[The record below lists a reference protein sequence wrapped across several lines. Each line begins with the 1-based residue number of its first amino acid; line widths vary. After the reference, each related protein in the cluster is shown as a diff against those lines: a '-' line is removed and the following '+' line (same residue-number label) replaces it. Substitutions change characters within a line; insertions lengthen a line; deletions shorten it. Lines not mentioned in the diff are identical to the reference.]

1 MDGYKLA
8 LSKYAQFS
16 DRSRRREYWGFVLVN
31 VLIAL
36 VLNLLIF
43 TLGYNA
49 DDASYTAIG
58 YVLLAVF
65 FVYALAI
72 LLPSLAL
79 QWRRYQDIGWP
90 GAVSII
96 GWFLPLLTFIVALI
110 PGNQG
115 PNQYGPDPKA

>member
-1 MDGYKLA
+1 MNGYRLA

-31 VLIAL
+31 FLISI
-36 VLNLLIF
+36 VFGI
-43 TLGYNA
+43 
-49 DDASYTAIG
+49 
-58 YVLLAVF
+58 LLAVAGYDYETMEGSGLAAVILVVF
-65 FVYALAI
+65 AIYALAI

-96 GWFLPLLTFIVALI
+96 GWFFPLLTFIVALI
-110 PGNQG
+110 PGNVG
-115 PNQYGPDPKA
+115 ANQYGPDPKA